1 MFIKLHS
8 RFQFSRNKVYV
19 SCLSCLC
26 DSFKPHCQ
34 STRLFFM
41 TVSVLFFSRLPH
53 VASAQP
59 IHLLYSPKERIKKI
73 SVPIL
78 IACRSRLINIAALL
92 LTPLP
97 PPPKK
102 MSTSRHLLCTAAM
115 AASLSSPLKRIST
128 DGKKNGRHLEGTSH
142 VAPHS
147 PALVFSLPVIIF
159 VFV

>member
-41 TVSVLFFSRLPH
+41 TVSVLFFPACHMLPPL
-53 VASAQP
+53 SP
-59 IHLLYSPKERIKKI
+59 SKIGLLYSPKERIKKI

-78 IACRSRLINIAALL
+78 IKCRSRLSHIAALFAHPL
-92 LTPLP
+92 LP
-97 PPPKK
+97 PQKWPHPGI
-102 MSTSRHLLCTAAM
+102 CTAAI
-115 AASLSSPLKRIST
+115 AASLSSSLKRIST
-128 DGKKNGRHLEGTSH
+128 DGKKMAGT
-142 VAPHS
+142 
-147 PALVFSLPVIIF
+147 
-159 VFV
+159 

>member
-8 RFQFSRNKVYV
+8 RFQFSRSKVYV

-41 TVSVLFFSRLPH
+41 TVSVLFFPACHMLPPL
-53 VASAQP
+53 SP
-59 IHLLYSPKERIKKI
+59 SKKGLLYSPKERIKKI

-78 IACRSRLINIAALL
+78 IACRSRLIHIAALL

-97 PPPKK
+97 PPKK
-102 MSTSRHLLCTAAM
+102 MATSRHLLCTAAM

-128 DGKKNGRHLEGTSH
+128 DGKKMAGT
-142 VAPHS
+142 
-147 PALVFSLPVIIF
+147 
-159 VFV
+159 